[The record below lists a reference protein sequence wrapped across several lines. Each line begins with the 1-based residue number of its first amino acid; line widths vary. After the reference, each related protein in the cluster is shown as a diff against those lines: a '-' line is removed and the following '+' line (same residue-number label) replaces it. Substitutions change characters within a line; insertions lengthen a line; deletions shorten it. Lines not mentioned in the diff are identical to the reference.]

1 MKKYIHLYLFII
13 SFSFLAMFQLAK
25 AEEVDPLDGFLDNLD
40 TFQADFRQTLVNEN
54 GEELE
59 TVTGIVYMK
68 SPGKFRW
75 DYQDPYS
82 QMIITDDEEVKMYI
96 FFH

>member
-25 AEEVDPLDGFLDNLD
+25 AEEVSPLDAFLDNLD
-40 TFQADFRQTLVNEN
+40 TFQAEFKQTLVNEN

-68 SPGKFRW
+68 TPG
-75 DYQDPYS
+75 
-82 QMIITDDEEVKMYI
+82 
-96 FFH
+96 